1 MLWENRM
8 LKNRLKRLKKPRKIY
23 RSCKNSQWKRKK
35 GSSSSSEKLNRCQR
49 SSNSN
54 MKRSLNLW
62 RRKLSLKSLRS
73 REKRKKKRSR
83 WFISKNCTKER
94 CKGSSY
100 RCKFTRGSRTTK
112 MGEMMKFTD
121 SSSKLRI
128 SNQTKTTPI
137 LLMMTLKISMWLKF
151 TKLEFQKKSLKLIAT
166 CFSGSKLLSLMGGE
180 RTNLTRT
187 SPLLFTP
194 LDQLFLFCTL
204 RINFTWLGQRDW
216 LLRWLPILFM

>member
-1 MLWENRM
+1 MADNLQITRKIWNGHQLKIHKLFINSNSHSQLFINISKIMLWENKM
-8 LKNRLKRLKKPRKIY
+8 LKNRLKRLKKPREIY
-23 RSCKNSQWKRKK
+23 RSCKNSLWKRKR

-128 SNQTKTTPI
+128 
-137 LLMMTLKISMWLKF
+137 
-151 TKLEFQKKSLKLIAT
+151 
-166 CFSGSKLLSLMGGE
+166 
-180 RTNLTRT
+180 
-187 SPLLFTP
+187 
-194 LDQLFLFCTL
+194 
-204 RINFTWLGQRDW
+204 
-216 LLRWLPILFM
+216 